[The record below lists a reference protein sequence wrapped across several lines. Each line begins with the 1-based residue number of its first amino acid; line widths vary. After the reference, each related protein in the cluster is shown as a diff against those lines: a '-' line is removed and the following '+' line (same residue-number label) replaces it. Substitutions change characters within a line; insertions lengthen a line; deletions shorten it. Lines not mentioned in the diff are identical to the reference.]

1 MLFIIKKAP
10 NFFEAFESGRG
21 DRIRTCDP
29 LVPNQVR
36 YRPALLP
43 DIFSILGDPDRIRTC
58 DLLLRRQLLYP
69 AELRGLF
76 LYRRCK
82 NTTNFLEYIHF
93 WNICVAQYIY
103 DYFHQKENI
112 NSFFLQILHEIKFV
126 RGLFFPSASNRKT
139 HLIVI

>member
-1 MLFIIKKAP
+1 MRLFCRKW
-10 NFFEAFESGRG
+10 SGRQ
-21 DRIRTCDP
+21 DSN
-29 LVPNQVR
+29 L
-36 YRPALLP
+36 RPPGPKPGALP
-43 DIFSILGDPDRIRTC
+43 ACATPRDFSILGDPDRIRTC

-112 NSFFLQILHEIKFV
+112 NSFFLQILREIKFV